1 MFLSG
6 MLVDVSVLVSRKPLE
21 EDSFSQA
28 ASPVLIPAPARN
40 PFANPGVAGRRMG
53 VANPVG
59 RAGVSGRVH
68 RGVSRSSYPLR
79 VRGG

>member
-6 MLVDVSVLVSRKPLE
+6 ILADVSVLESCKPLE
-21 EDSFSQA
+21 EDSFSLA
-28 ASPVLIPAPARN
+28 VSPVLIPASAQN
-40 PFANPGVAGRRMG
+40 PVANPGVAGRCMG

-68 RGVSRSSYPLR
+68 RGFSRSSYPMR

>member
-6 MLVDVSVLVSRKPLE
+6 ILVDVSVLESCKPLE
-21 EDSFSQA
+21 EDSFFLA
-28 ASPVLIPAPARN
+28 VSPVLIPASARN
-40 PFANPGVAGRRMG
+40 PVANPGVARRCMG

-68 RGVSRSSYPLR
+68 RGFSRGSYPLR